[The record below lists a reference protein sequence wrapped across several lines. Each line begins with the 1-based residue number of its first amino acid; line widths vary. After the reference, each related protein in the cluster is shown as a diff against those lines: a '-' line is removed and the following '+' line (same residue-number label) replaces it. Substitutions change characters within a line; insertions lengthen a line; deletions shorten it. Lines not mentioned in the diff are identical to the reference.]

1 MEIYQ
6 LRSFIAVAETGNLTK
21 AARKI
26 HISQSALSSQI
37 KSLEAE
43 LNIDLFIRSARGM
56 ALTDQGIQ
64 TLKDAQ
70 GVIAAVEKLI
80 QKADNRQRNKK
91 MTLNIG
97 LNTDP
102 GFLNITGISKK
113 IFQSIPSITINYIGS
128 KTIEMLDMLR
138 NKKIDIGFLFGDVS
152 EKDIHSIRISNVT
165 VCVVIPKDIAKD
177 LDDPDLSEIAA
188 LPWIWTSCECPYHLE
203 FQKILDMDNLSVNQ
217 TADAVEESIVREL
230 VKDNAGLALMRLDE
244 ARSLEK
250 KGYARI
256 WNKVNMQV
264 SLNIACLMDRRNEPA
279 IKQAHGQTESIF
291 QNI

>member
-1 MEIYQ
+1 
-6 LRSFIAVAETGNLTK
+6 
-21 AARKI
+21 
-26 HISQSALSSQI
+26 
-37 KSLEAE
+37 
-43 LNIDLFIRSARGM
+43 M
-56 ALTDQGIQ
+56 ALTDQGTQI
-64 TLKDAQ
+64 LKDAL
-70 GVIAAVEKLI
+70 GVIAPVEKLI
-80 QKADNRQRNKK
+80 QKADNRQRNIKK
-91 MTLNIG
+91 TLNIG

-128 KTIEMLDMLR
+128 KTTEMLDMLR

-152 EKDIHSIRISNVT
+152 EKEIHSTKISNVT
-165 VCVVIPKDIAKD
+165 VCVVIPKEIAKD
-177 LDDPDLSEIAA
+177 LDDPDLTEIAA

-244 ARSLEK
+244 AKSLEK
-250 KGYARI
+250 KGYVRI
-256 WNKVNMQV
+256 WNKVNIQV

>member
-6 LRSFIAVAETGNLTK
+6 LRSFIAVAGTGNLTR
-21 AARKI
+21 AAREI

-43 LNIDLFIRSARGM
+43 LNTDLFIRSARGM
-56 ALTDQGIQ
+56 ALTDQGTQI
-64 TLKDAQ
+64 LKDAQ
-70 GVIAAVEKLI
+70 GVIVAVEQLI
-80 QKADNRQRNKK
+80 QKASDRQSKKK

-128 KTIEMLDMLR
+128 KTIEMRDMLR

-152 EKDIHSIRISNVT
+152 DKDIHSTRISNVT
-165 VCVVIPKDIAKD
+165 VCVVIPKNIAKD
-177 LDDPDLSEIAA
+177 LDDPDLPQIAA

-230 VKDNAGLALMRLDE
+230 VKDNTGLALMRLDE
-244 ARSLEK
+244 AEYLEN
-250 KGYARI
+250 KGYVRI
-256 WNKVNMQV
+256 WNKVKIQV
-264 SLNIACLMDRRNEPA
+264 SLNIACLADRRNQPA
-279 IKQAHGQTESIF
+279 IKKAHEQTASIF